1 MNIEVERIT
10 STIVNKAIH
19 DLQPINSNNLI
30 IINRNSDKEIEQ
42 LSYNTN
48 YLNEIKN
55 NLIQNI
61 QKELSKIENGEFE
74 DYNLIQQDNSKNK
87 IKMWKNG
94 FICEINLNSIRG
106 SMLFGNVGPTIPIK
120 LSFLGYAYVDINLET
135 KEYGIN
141 NVIVQTNANITITST
156 ITMPISSKK
165 NNMTIN
171 QPISIEIVKGKV
183 PNYYN
188 GFISK

>member
-1 MNIEVERIT
+1 MNIEVERVT